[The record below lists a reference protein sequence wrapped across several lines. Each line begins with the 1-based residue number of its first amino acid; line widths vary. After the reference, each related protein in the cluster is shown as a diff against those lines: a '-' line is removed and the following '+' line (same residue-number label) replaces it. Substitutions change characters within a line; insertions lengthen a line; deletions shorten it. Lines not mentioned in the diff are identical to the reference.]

1 MRESDGEERVID
13 REGGVPNS
21 LSLSLSHLHQSG
33 LHGGQS
39 AVRRIVPIFPGVKG
53 AERGLGGKVVFG
65 REE

>member
-13 REGGVPNS
+13 REGGVPN
-21 LSLSLSHLHQSG
+21 SLSLSHLHQSG

-53 AERGLGGKVVFG
+53 AGRGLGGKVVFG